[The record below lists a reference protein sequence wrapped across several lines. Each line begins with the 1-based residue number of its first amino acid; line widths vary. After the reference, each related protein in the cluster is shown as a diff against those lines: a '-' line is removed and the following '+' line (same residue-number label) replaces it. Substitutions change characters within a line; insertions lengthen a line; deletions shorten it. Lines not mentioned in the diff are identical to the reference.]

1 MATLSE
7 AQAQLAAWE
16 AASLAIASGK
26 EHQIGDRRIR
36 LEDAAQVA
44 NMIRFWE
51 RKIAGLEAAA
61 AGRRSGAG
69 SYAVARFTD

>member
-7 AQAQLAAWE
+7 AREQLAAWE
-16 AASLAIASGK
+16 AASLAIAKGK

-36 LEDAAQVA
+36 LEDANRVVE
-44 NMIRFWE
+44 MIRYWKGE
-51 RKIAGLEAAA
+51 IARLEAAA
-61 AGRRSGAG
+61 AGAQSGSG